1 MNINIENIGPCK
13 KKVHVVCDPQEIE
26 NATNS
31 AIKEMREQVSLPGF
45 RKGKVPDDVIRRT
58 FPKELAEETKKHIRD
73 MFSDALKK
81 DHKIMPTYVIN
92 YEELKFDPKEC
103 YEFVMILETEPEFEL
118 PVYKGLPIKR
128 AVMEITDKDVEDA
141 INKLRQKDAKYVDVE
156 RPASPG
162 DIVVI
167 NYSGSCDGKSID
179 EIVPDAKRLAKG
191 ENNWIRVEKDAFLPG
206 FGDQL
211 VGAKKGDKLQ
221 IAVEFPANFVFP
233 ELANKKAVFDVEV
246 LDVKEEVLPELN
258 DEYAKK
264 LGAKNVDELKA
275 GVRADLKSDL
285 NYKIRQ
291 NLRDQ
296 VVEELMARV
305 NFELPENELNE
316 ETKEAVLNIVMEQQ
330 RRGMSKEEIEKHKD
344 EIFNIALSRARN
356 IVKAR
361 YVFAKIA
368 EKEGIKV
375 SDEELTREIAVAARM
390 NNEDPKKYAERI
402 IKNNQVRRFYEI
414 IIAQKVIDFLV
425 EYAKIEDVLPEKA

>member
-414 IIAQKVIDFLV
+414 IIAQKVIDFIV

>member
-1 MNINIENIGPCK
+1 VNINIENIGPCK

>member
-1 MNINIENIGPCK
+1 MNINVENIGPCK
-13 KKVHVVCDPQEIE
+13 KKVHAVCDPQEIE

-31 AIKEMREQVSLPGF
+31 AIKEMREHVSLPGF
-45 RKGKVPDDVIRRT
+45 RKGKVPDDVIKRT
-58 FPKELAEETKKHIRD
+58 FPKELNEEAKKHIKE
-73 MFSDALKK
+73 MLSEKLKSE
-81 DHKIMPTYVIN
+81 HKITPTYVIN

-128 AVMEITDKDVEDA
+128 AVMEVSDKDVEDA
-141 INKLRQKDAKYVDVE
+141 INKLRQKEAKYVDVE
-156 RPASPG
+156 RPAVPG

-167 NYSGSCDGKSID
+167 NYKGSCDGKSID
-179 EIVPDAKRLAKG
+179 EIVPDAKRLAKE
-191 ENNWIRVEKDAFLPG
+191 ENTWIRVEKDYFLPG
-206 FGDQL
+206 FGEQF
-211 VGAKKGDKLQ
+211 VGSKKGNKLQ
-221 IAVEFPANFVFP
+221 IPVEFPGNFVFP
-233 ELANKKAVFDVEV
+233 ELANKKAIFDVEV
-246 LDVKEEVLPELN
+246 LGVKEEVLPELN
-258 DEYAKK
+258 DEYAKT
-264 LGAKNVDELKA
+264 LDAKNVEELRE
-275 GVRADLKSDL
+275 GVKSDL
-285 NYKIRQ
+285 KNDLNHRIRQ
-291 NLRDQ
+291 SLRDQ
-296 VVEELMARV
+296 AVEELMSRI
-305 NFELPENELNE
+305 NFELPETELND

-375 SDEELTREIAVAARM
+375 SQEELMNEISLAARM

-402 IKNNQVRRFYEI
+402 VKNNQVRRFYEI